1 MPVPD
6 TISSIKSKLRKKLT
20 DLFIFFRFSGDI
32 VAFHI
37 PIFLSPCFVPSV
49 SQWFLYLNFNL
60 TKL

>member
-32 VAFHI
+32 AAFHI
-37 PIFLSPCFVPSV
+37 PIFLSPVL
-49 SQWFLYLNFNL
+49 FLLFHNGFYTLISI
-60 TKL
+60 